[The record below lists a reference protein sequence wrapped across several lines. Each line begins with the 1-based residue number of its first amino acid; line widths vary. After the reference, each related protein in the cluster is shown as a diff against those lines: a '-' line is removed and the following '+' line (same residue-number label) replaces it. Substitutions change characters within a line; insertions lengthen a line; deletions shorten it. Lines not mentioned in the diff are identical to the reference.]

1 MKIKVL
7 KLIILAILFA
17 STLGCASYKVVK
29 MGEINKSQKTMTIP
43 YVGFSISE
51 IKIALIK
58 DGWKLKS
65 SSEGIVTEG
74 VNNENIKTQTKTFY
88 KTRYRMTIHESV
100 RMSQWVL
107 KTYISIVDNTTNE
120 EIMLITGDSNGA
132 GGVSPSTTASRLIS
146 ALREIEM

>member
-132 GGVSPSTTASRLIS
+132 GGVSPSKK
-146 ALREIEM
+146 ALFCLQQCQNL